1 MRKPARLWRDRAA
14 RSPMA
19 HKSSDLTPKEQ
30 IFVREIIAHGN
41 ATKAAIAA
49 GYSAATAS
57 VTGSKLLRKPK
68 ISAELAKLRE
78 KLLSKLEISA
88 EKVLQGIAEL
98 AFFDPRK
105 MFNPDGSMKKLT
117 DMDEATVHALAG
129 MDVEKLFKHFGKG
142 QAEEVGTITKVRLT
156 DRGLNLERLGRH
168 LKLFTDKLEIAPAAE
183 IIEALKEGRAR
194 VAQAK

>member
-1 MRKPARLWRDRAA
+1 
-14 RSPMA
+14 MA
-19 HKSSDLTPKEQ
+19 KKAKDLTPKEQ
-30 IFVREIIAHGN
+30 VFVREFLAHGN

-68 ISAELAKLRE
+68 VAAELANLRG

-88 EKVLQGIAEL
+88 ERVLQGLAEL

-105 MFNPDGSMKKLT
+105 MFNLDGSMKKIT
-117 DMDEATVHALAG
+117 DMDDATVHALAG

-142 QAEEVGTITKVRLT
+142 QAEEVGTITKVRLA

-168 LKLFTDKLEIAPAAE
+168 FKLFTDKLELGDPQAIVRK
-183 IIEALKEGRAR
+183 LQEGRGR
-194 VAQAK
+194 VSAMKA

>member
-1 MRKPARLWRDRAA
+1 MPR
-14 RSPMA
+14 
-19 HKSSDLTPKEQ
+19 KSSDLTPKEQ
-30 IFVREIIAHGN
+30 IFVREFIAHGN
-41 ATKAAIAA
+41 GTRAAVAA

-68 ISAELAKLRE
+68 VAAELANLRQ

-88 EKVLQGIAEL
+88 ARVLEGLAEL

-105 MFNPDGSMKKLT
+105 MFNLDGSMKKIT
-117 DMDEATVHALAG
+117 DMDDATVHALSG

-142 QAEEVGTITKVRLT
+142 QAEEVGTITKVRLA

-168 LKLFTDKLEIAPAAE
+168 FKLFTDKIEVNDADGIIARLRA
-183 IIEALKEGRAR
+183 GRAR
-194 VAQAK
+194 VAALKKKP

>member
-1 MRKPARLWRDRAA
+1 MFEKT
-14 RSPMA
+14 SN
-19 HKSSDLTPKEQ
+19 LTPKEQ
-30 IFVREIIAHGN
+30 VFVREFLAHGN
-41 ATKAAIAA
+41 ATRAAETA
-49 GYSAATAS
+49 GYSKATAS
-57 VTGSKLLRKPK
+57 ASGSRLLRNVKV
-68 ISAELAKLRE
+68 SAELAKLRE

-168 LKLFTDKLEIAPAAE
+168 LKLFTDKLEVHGADGV
-183 IIEALKEGRAR
+183 IERLRAGRAR
-194 VAQAK
+194 VAAMKKK